1 MKKLLAVLLM
11 LVMVFSFTACGG
23 DNEEVEEDLTG
34 QELPTVEE
42 LIEGM
47 NEATADMKSYRFDM
61 EMDMEMT
68 GESEGEPMEVTMT
81 MDTTGAFDNENREMM
96 MDMNMVMGTS
106 DDEEIEMTVAV
117 YIIDGMMYSL
127 TDMPLMG
134 MEGTWTKMEMP
145 AGTWEMMGQQ
155 VNQVESMVEIIDA
168 LEIEISGIEKVS
180 GKDCYILEV
189 DPDPEDMWELLAGQT
204 IGAGE
209 IGNFLGEAEEYLDEI
224 LKDISVKYW
233 VEKDTY
239 FLSKAVISMRMKITP
254 EIMGYAEEEG
264 EVDMTM
270 TMNMLTYDYNQPVTI
285 VLPAEAAEAV
295 EM

>member
-1 MKKLLAVLLM
+1 MRKFLAVLLM
-11 LVMVFSFTACGG
+11 LVMVLSFTACGG
-23 DNEEVEEDLTG
+23 DNGETEEDVTE
-34 QELPTVEE
+34 QEFPTVEE
-42 LIEGM
+42 LIDGM
-47 NEATADMKSYRFDM
+47 NEATANVKSYRFDM

-96 MDMNMVMGTS
+96 MDINMVMGTS

-117 YIIDGMMYSL
+117 YIIDGMMYTF

-134 MEGTWTKMEMP
+134 MEATWMKMEMP
-145 AGTWEMMGQQ
+145 AGTWEMMGEQ
-155 VNQVESMVEIIDA
+155 VNQVESMIDIIDA

-180 GKDCYILEV
+180 GKDCYVLEV
-189 DPDPEDMWELLAGQT
+189 NPDPEDMWGLLAGQT
-204 IGAGE
+204 IGANE
-209 IGNFLGEAEEYLDEI
+209 IGDFLGEAEEYLDEI

-233 VEKDTY
+233 IDKDTY
-239 FLSKAVISMRMKITP
+239 FLSKAVISMTMKITP

-264 EVDMTM
+264 EVNMKM
-270 TMNMLTYDYNQPVTI
+270 TMNMLTYDYNQPVSI
-285 VLPAEAAEAV
+285 VLPEEAKEAV

>member
-1 MKKLLAVLLM
+1 MKKLIAFILM

-23 DNEEVEEDLTG
+23 DNGEAEEDVTE
-34 QELPTVEE
+34 QEFPTVEE

-47 NEATADMKSYRFDM
+47 NEAAANVKSYRFNM

-96 MDMNMVMGTS
+96 MDIGMLMGTS
-106 DDEEIEMTVAV
+106 DNEEIEMDMAI
-117 YIIDGMMYSL
+117 YIIDGMMYTF

-134 MEGTWTKMEMP
+134 MEATWTKMEMP
-145 AGTWEMMGQQ
+145 AGTWEMMGEQ
-155 VNQVESMVEIIDA
+155 VNQVESMIDIIDA
-168 LEIEISGIEKVS
+168 LEIEISDIEKVS
-180 GKDCYILEV
+180 GKDCYVLEV
-189 DPDPEDMWELLAGQT
+189 NPDPEDMWELLAGQT
-204 IGAGE
+204 IGADE
-209 IGNFLGEAEEYLDEI
+209 IGDFLGEAEEYLDEI
-224 LKDISVKYW
+224 LKDMSVKYW
-233 VEKDTY
+233 IDRDTY

-270 TMNMLTYDYNQPVTI
+270 TMNMLTYDYNQPVSI
-285 VLPAEAAEAV
+285 VLPEEAKEAV